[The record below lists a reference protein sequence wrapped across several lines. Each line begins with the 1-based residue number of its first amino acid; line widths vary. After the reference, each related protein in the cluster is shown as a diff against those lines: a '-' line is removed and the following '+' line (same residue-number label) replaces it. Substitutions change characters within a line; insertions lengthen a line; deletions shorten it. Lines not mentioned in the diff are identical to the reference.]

1 VGLMLARLGDTP
13 RTAPLWTAR
22 LRAAIEFVLSPK
34 MRLRLLLV
42 IMVDFNL
49 QIPANALT
57 IVVILAMG
65 WIASELPSKRRHK
78 NSSEV
83 EVQP

>member
-1 VGLMLARLGDTP
+1 
-13 RTAPLWTAR
+13 
-22 LRAAIEFVLSPK
+22 
-34 MRLRLLLV
+34 LLLHS
-42 IMVDFNL
+42 MVDFNL
-49 QIPANALT
+49 QIPANSLT